1 MRCRCRAM
9 VGLVCLPLAFAMI
22 GCGIIDKLKARDRLN
37 KGVRAFRETEY
48 ERAVERF
55 KQAIE
60 LDPNFLPAQLYLA
73 TSYAA
78 LYIPNGQSEENIRVG
93 EQAVS
98 AFQLVLE
105 KDPVNLPSVKGIAG
119 IYFNMGEFQKAKEYY
134 LKNCD
139 LEPENAE
146 PFYSVGNV
154 NWTMAYDKLNPRPAQ
169 ERWDLSEEG
178 LKYLEKAL
186 VNNPDYFNAHFYINL
201 LNREKGKVIIDE
213 ITQEK
218 PAAENEFILAGQDL
232 NALEPLVKK
241 HGPDRYE
248 EYMGFQKLADEHYEL
263 AMAIK
268 RKVEEESAAAA
279 IGVIEEDE

>member
-9 VGLVCLPLAFAMI
+9 VGLVCLPLALAMI
-22 GCGIIDKLKARDRLN
+22 GCGVVDKLKARDRLN
-37 KGVRAFRETEY
+37 KGVRAFRDGEY
-48 ERAVERF
+48 ERAAGRF

-60 LDPNFLPAQLYLA
+60 LDPEFLPAQLYLA
-73 TSYAA
+73 TSYAS

-93 EQAVS
+93 EQAID
-98 AFQLVLE
+98 AFMTVLE
-105 KDPVNLPSVKGIAG
+105 QDPENLSAVQRIAG
-119 IYFNMGEFQKAKEYY
+119 LYFNMGEFEKAKEYY
-134 LKNCD
+134 LMNCT
-139 LEPENAE
+139 LEPESAV

-169 ERWDLSEEG
+169 ERWDLSVEG
-178 LKYLEKAL
+178 LKYLEQCLA
-186 VNNPDYFNAHFYINL
+186 NDPDYFNAHFYINL

-213 ITQEK
+213 IIQEK
-218 PAAENEFILAGQDL
+218 PSSENEFILAGQDV

-263 AMAIK
+263 AMEIK

-279 IGVIEEDE
+279 IGVIEEE